1 MAQSKRKFE
10 ATTFF
15 SELDDASAIAEFEN
29 FPEHMY
35 SQNGVPE
42 ELFRAVVSGMAGSTA
57 EDMAQYRVFVLKDAA
72 EASYAWT
79 VFQLKRETKRVHVF
93 LFAID
98 DTAPLFMKAVAL
110 KALEHLMHS
119 SAKQYE
125 DWSFTAFMTEKM
137 YGLYRR
143 IRREFFEVITRLPD
157 FYIQGNE
164 PEAGYFAY
172 RAPTRPKV
180 EALDFSS

>member
-1 MAQSKRKFE
+1 MAQTRQKFE

-15 SELDDASAIAEFEN
+15 LELDDACAIEEFAK
-29 FPEHMY
+29 FPEYMY

-42 ELFRAVVSGMAGSTA
+42 ELFRAVVSGLAGKTA
-57 EDMAQYRVFVLKDAA
+57 EEIAQYRVFVLKDAA
-72 EASYAWT
+72 GVSYAWA
-79 VFQLKRETKRVHVF
+79 VFQMKRETRRVHVL

-98 DTAPLFMKAVAL
+98 DTAPIFMKAVAL

-119 SAKQYE
+119 SAKKYE

-157 FYIQGNE
+157 FYLQGIQ

-172 RAPTRPKV
+172 KAPARQKAEP
-180 EALDFSS
+180 LDFL